1 MQRNLRNTEP
11 ELLMLKVEMNRR
23 TSSICSLE
31 SQLMLQEGQDDLEP
45 VSVLLCNNKKQ
56 TACLFPKLK
65 RKTEWRA
72 YSFLTTEE
80 QYQ

>member
-1 MQRNLRNTEP
+1 
-11 ELLMLKVEMNRR
+11 
-23 TSSICSLE
+23 
-31 SQLMLQEGQDDLEP
+31 MLQEGQDDLEP
-45 VSVLLCNNKKQ
+45 VPVLLCNNKKQ

-80 QYQ
+80 QYK